1 MPKRLVLFHV
11 ALLLCLGSAGLMSAQ
26 EPAADPAAPAT
37 PPAEEAK
44 PKQPLPPVAA
54 KALAEFEKGI
64 AEWKSMMKRMREL
77 QRQYQIIKP
86 EDRAKIDEESKAII
100 KKGDEMEPSLLA
112 PAEIVFKAAPNDYPD
127 VTNYVVSMAFVALK
141 KDRYEQAARLA
152 SMISDSNYP
161 DGRVND
167 WAGIAYFALGD
178 YDNAEKYFKKS
189 EEGKTLTE
197 TGRTVRDEIPTYREL
212 WKKEE
217 AARQAEAKADDLP
230 RVLLK
235 TTKGDITIEL
245 FENEAPNTVANF
257 ISLVEKGFYNG
268 LTFHRVIPGFMA
280 QGGDPKGDG
289 TGGPGYNIA
298 CECYAENHRNHFLGS
313 VSMAHAG
320 RDSGGSQFFINLRP
334 TRHLNGQH
342 TVFGRVI
349 DGFNVVAN
357 LQETAS
363 RGRPVEPD
371 KILEATVLR
380 KRNHEYV
387 PVTHPEK

>member
-1 MPKRLVLFHV
+1 MPKRYLRILAAIVISLNV
-11 ALLLCLGSAGLMSAQ
+11 AGLATAQ
-26 EPAADPAAPAT
+26 EPAPPDAAPAT
-37 PPAEEAK
+37 DAVE
-44 PKQPLPPVAA
+44 PKKPLPPAAA
-54 KALAEFEKGI
+54 KALKDFEKGI
-64 AEWKSMMKRMREL
+64 AEWKDMMKRMREL
-77 QRQYQIIKP
+77 QRQYQIVKP
-86 EDRAKIDEESKAII
+86 EDRAKIDEESKAIV
-100 KKGDEMEPSLLA
+100 KKGDELEPSLLA
-112 PAEIVFKAAPNDYPD
+112 SAEEVYKVAPTDYPD
-127 VTNYVVSMAFVALK
+127 VTNYVISMAFVALK

-152 SMISDSNYP
+152 SLVSDHNYP

-178 YDNAEKYFKKS
+178 YDNAEKYFKRS
-189 EEGKTLTE
+189 EEAGTLTE
-197 TGRTVRDEIPTYREL
+197 SGKTVRAEIEPYREL
-212 WKKEE
+212 WKSEE
-217 AARQAEAKADDLP
+217 AARKAEAQADDLP

-235 TTKGDITIEL
+235 TTKGDITLEL

-257 ISLVEKGFYNG
+257 INLVEKGFYNG

-313 VSMAHAG
+313 LSMAHAG
-320 RDSGGSQFFINLRP
+320 RDTGGSQFFINLRP
-334 TRHLNGQH
+334 TPHLNGQH

-349 DGFNVVAN
+349 DGFDVVAN
-357 LQETAS
+357 LQETTN
-363 RGRPVEPD
+363 RGRPIEPD

-380 KRNHEYV
+380 KRNHEYK